1 MREEHGSSECHMEAR
16 SLAFPSA
23 LLAKHKVPTSYWGS
37 SMFVLWTRITPRRNL
52 TQQLSFLWE
61 LSPLV
66 PQEEYTC
73 QQLWLPPHLLQRL
86 DL

>member
-1 MREEHGSSECHMEAR
+1 MREEPGRSECHMEAH
-16 SLAFPSA
+16 SLAFLSA

-37 SMFVLWTRITPRRNL
+37 SMFVLRTRIAPKRNL
-52 TQQLSFLWE
+52 TQQLSLLWE

-73 QQLWLPPHLLQRL
+73 QHLWLAPHLLQRL